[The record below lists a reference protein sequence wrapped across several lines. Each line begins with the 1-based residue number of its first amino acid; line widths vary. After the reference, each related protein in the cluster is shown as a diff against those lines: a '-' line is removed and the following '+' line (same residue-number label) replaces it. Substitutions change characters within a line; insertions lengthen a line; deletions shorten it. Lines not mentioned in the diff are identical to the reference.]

1 MSDRPS
7 HSPSRVTVEDLL
19 RLKRAERPSSEFWD
33 EFERQLR
40 QKQLAALVEKK
51 SWWHELAVAYSR
63 IGRVR
68 LPLAATAVLALTV
81 LSVRYYTQ
89 PGDNQHLAAVGSP
102 VHQAAVVSAV
112 LSHEDAKL
120 VSVAAPVVPDRQPAA
135 QTSTNIEPSAA
146 LVAEVTPAAPVQDS
160 RVIPW
165 WGDVLENHADALALT
180 PSARSI
186 AANLATAA
194 VIEPELVDAIARPR
208 GFEERA
214 MPLVRRRH
222 TAEVLPTAAAVAE
235 PRRALLL
242 ASFESTGAYVPE
254 PSAPEHAK
262 RSVTRYLAQDGWD
275 RTISRLEADGTRFS
289 IRF

>member
-1 MSDRPS
+1 L
-7 HSPSRVTVEDLL
+7 EDLL
-19 RLKRAERPSSEFWD
+19 RLKRAERPPSEFWG

-51 SWWHELAVAYSR
+51 SWWHEFAVAYGR

-68 LPLAATAVLALTV
+68 LPLAATAVLVLTF
-81 LSVRYYTQ
+81 LWVRYYTQ
-89 PGDNQHLAAVGSP
+89 PGDDLRLTAVGSP
-102 VHQAAVVSAV
+102 AHPAAVLTAV
-112 LSHEDAKL
+112 PSDEDAKP
-120 VSVAAPVVPDRQPAA
+120 VSVPAPVVLDRQSAGQTAA
-135 QTSTNIEPSAA
+135 SVEKSTA
-146 LVAEVTPAAPVQDS
+146 LVAEAPPAAPEQVS

-165 WGDVLENHADALALT
+165 LGDVLENRADDSGLT

-194 VIEPELVDAIARPR
+194 VIEPELVDAVARPR
-208 GFEERA
+208 GFEDRA
-214 MPLVRRRH
+214 MPVVHRRH

-242 ASFESTGAYVPE
+242 ASLESAGAYVPE

-262 RSVTRYLAQDGWD
+262 RSVTRYLAQDGWE
-275 RTISRLEADGTRFS
+275 RTISRLETEGTRFS
-289 IRF
+289 IKF